1 MSRFGAAAPCASS
14 ANVRTTCSSA
24 SAFLNSLVSRP
35 LRSPLAIPAR
45 STTSNVANV
54 VFLGLNIPLSRST
67 RGSGTRATPVC
78 SSVRPVS

>member
-35 LRSPLAIPAR
+35 ARSPRAIPAR
-45 STTSNVANV
+45 STTSNVAYV
-54 VFLGLNIPLSRST
+54 VFFGFKSAESRST
-67 RGSGTRATPVC
+67 RPSGTRATPVW
-78 SSVRPVS
+78 SSARPES